1 MSEQL
6 LVRIDKNLKDRLK
19 KTSLSEGKASS
30 QVVRE
35 LIEEYVTTHDMSV
48 YVDDLWDR
56 IGTKLQK
63 KFTVDDIDKIIN
75 QVREENR

>member
-6 LVRIDKNLKDRLK
+6 LIRIDKNLKDRLK
-19 KTSLSEGKASS
+19 KTSQSEGKASS

-35 LIEEYVTTHDMSV
+35 LIEDYVTAHDMS
-48 YVDDLWDR
+48 YYIDDLWDR
-56 IGTKLQK
+56 IGTKLKK
-63 KFTVDDIDKIIN
+63 KFTVDDIDKIIK

>member
-6 LVRIDKNLKDRLK
+6 LIRIDKNLKNRLK
-19 KTSLSEGKASS
+19 KTSQSEGKASS

-35 LIEEYVTTHDMSV
+35 LIEDYVATHDMSA

-56 IGTKLQK
+56 IGTKLK
-63 KFTVDDIDKIIN
+63 KNFTVDDIDNIIK
-75 QVREENR
+75 QVRKENR

>member
-6 LVRIDKNLKDRLK
+6 LIRIEKDLKDRLK
-19 KTSLSEGKASS
+19 KTSQSEGKASS

-35 LIEEYVTTHDMSV
+35 LIEDYVTTHDMS
-48 YVDDLWDR
+48 YYIDDLWDR
-56 IGTKLQK
+56 IGTKLK
-63 KFTVDDIDKIIN
+63 EKFTVNDIDKIIK